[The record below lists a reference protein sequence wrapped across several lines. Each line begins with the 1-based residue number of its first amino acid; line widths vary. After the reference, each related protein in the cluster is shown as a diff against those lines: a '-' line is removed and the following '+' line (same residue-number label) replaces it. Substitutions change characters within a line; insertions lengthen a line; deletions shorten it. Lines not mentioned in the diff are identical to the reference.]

1 MADIREI
8 ELELATHRD
17 EIAKLKVATKVMLSF
32 LSCEYDPSIERLFD
46 KVVGKLVAENQE
58 ITRLQKLSDSRLRTK
73 NLGQRLPNSR
83 DKFWLRFRLHTIT
96 INFKF

>member
-58 ITRLQKLSDSRLRTK
+58 ITRLQKLSDKEWFGKLKAENEELRAEIAK
-73 NLGQRLPNSR
+73 LKG
-83 DKFWLRFRLHTIT
+83 
-96 INFKF
+96 